1 MRRKLTG
8 LYAVMLIGIFSSAA
22 AEEKI
27 LTIGISG
34 TYSGGFASVGKS
46 VSDGETDY
54 LKWLGTDRGIE
65 YKDPVS
71 GKTEKAGINVII
83 EDNAYNPAKAASV
96 YESFK
101 MKRVNMIFGFGS
113 TPGQVCAANASQ
125 DRIPYLSWYAYATPL
140 GYKPKPQ
147 YYWTFLPTIAESAT
161 PMIKWF
167 VKEKWQGPGTP
178 KIGIMAADVPSWRVL
193 GKPKMMDSYIRSL
206 GGELSGIEFIPPV
219 TPDLSMTVGK
229 LVLEKGVNALILIGN
244 SSQTVVL
251 AKNLKQMG
259 IDTAK
264 ITVLCNISAWDES
277 LFKSI
282 PHEVEGLYGEVHTVL
297 PEENVPGM
305 QKVREAAKKAGRG
318 TEQIVVNY
326 INGVIGAMVLEHAVR
341 NALEKHGYE
350 KVAQSG
356 EFIRDELQ
364 NFKSFDPFGLTAP
377 IAVLYQDQPYFY
389 NHARIVRAEN
399 GRFKAESQWIQ
410 LDRIPGSL
418 E

>member
-1 MRRKLTG
+1 MSKKLTG
-8 LYAVMLIGIFSSAA
+8 LCAVILIGVFSSAA

-46 VSDGETDY
+46 VCDGEADY
-54 LKWLGTDRGIE
+54 LKWLGSIE

-71 GKTEKAGINVII
+71 GKTEKTGINVLI

-161 PMIKWF
+161 PMILWF
-167 VKEKWQGPGTP
+167 IKEKWHGPGTP

-193 GKPKMMDSYIRSL
+193 GKPKMMDSYIRSI

-259 IDTAK
+259 IDTSK

-277 LFKSI
+277 LFKSV

-326 INGVIGAMVLEHAVR
+326 INGVIGAMVLEQAVR

-350 KVAQSG
+350 KTAQSG
-356 EFIRDELQ
+356 EFIREELQ

-377 IAVLYQDQPYFY
+377 LAVLHQDQPYFY
-389 NHARIVRAEN
+389 NHARIVRAEK
-399 GRFKAESQWIQ
+399 GRFKAESQWIP